1 MIQLV
6 RRLLEPVRAKSA
18 GNESGSDDSGS
29 AVVEFTLLVVPLFV
43 PLVYLILSLFEAQR
57 TAFAVAE
64 GARQAGRAYVTAG
77 GGGEAQAR
85 ALFAANLAVV
95 DQGLPPLRPADLHVD
110 APQGFCGGGRVTVT
124 LHGKASLPMLP
135 RSAGTFAVSA
145 SHTEVI
151 DELQG
156 LPRCG

>member
-1 MIQLV
+1 MQPSRDPDCKS
-6 RRLLEPVRAKSA
+6 RRRRDE
-18 GNESGSDDSGS
+18 SGS

-124 LHGKASLPMLP
+124 LHGSASLPMLP

-156 LPRCG
+156 LAQCG

>member
-6 RRLLEPVRAKSA
+6 RRLLQVRDLA
-18 GNESGSDDSGS
+18 GNAHRRMDDSGS
-29 AVVEFTLLVVPLFV
+29 AIVEFTLLVVPLFV
-43 PLVYLILSLFEAQR
+43 PLIYLILSLFEAQR

-77 GGGEAQAR
+77 GGSEARAR

-135 RSAGTFAVSA
+135 RSAGRFAVSA
-145 SHTEVI
+145 SHSEVI

-156 LPRCG
+156 LARCG